1 MRRILAALKAM
12 VRAIVRMVDGTW
24 KFVFGS
30 GGGGGD
36 YMIDDDDY
44 APDPAEVEKS
54 AESVG
59 TSPAPDEHLL
69 RLDQRRDASLVRIH
83 AMKAV
88 MSGVRPAIEPCLPR
102 SVREWLPGL
111 SVGEL
116 KMLADATP
124 DQVRA
129 HLNAGPFIQGL
140 YRIQRLQPVRLL
152 MKTGPVDRD
161 EPRDVSVLRPSI
173 IGL

>member
-1 MRRILAALKAM
+1 MRRILAALKAALRTM
-12 VRAIVRMVDGTW
+12 LRMVDGTW

-30 GGGGGD
+30 GGGD
-36 YMIDDDDY
+36 YMIDDDDG
-44 APDPAEVEKS
+44 APDPAEQKS
-54 AESVG
+54 VASAGITQE
-59 TSPAPDEHLL
+59 PDEHDL
-69 RLDQRRDASLVRIH
+69 RLDQRRNASLVRIH

-88 MSGVRPAIEPCLPR
+88 MSGVRPTMEPCLPR

-124 DQVRA
+124 DAVRQ
-129 HLNAGPFIQGL
+129 HLGSGPYIQGVHMV
-140 YRIQRLQPVRLL
+140 QRLQPVPLQ

-173 IGL
+173 SL